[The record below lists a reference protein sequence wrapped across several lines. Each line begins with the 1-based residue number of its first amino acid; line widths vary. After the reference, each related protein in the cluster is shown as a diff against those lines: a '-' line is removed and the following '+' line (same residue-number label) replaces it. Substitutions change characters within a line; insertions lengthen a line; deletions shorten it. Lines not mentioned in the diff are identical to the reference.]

1 MANDKKKWIFA
12 TVRLILLCFLFII
25 IVRNFDAMDKKKE
38 VNNMPEYEQTE
49 KEDPEK
55 YPEYEIENIEYMHFD
70 EKFKLSNCYIRNEMS
85 RYNHYYIDSDNV
97 LWGYGDNR
105 YGQLGMG
112 VQYIESYGY
121 ESSWESKPQKIAE
134 HVMHVDT
141 GGVFSVYLTEKGEL
155 YGIGAEVNNEEGIE
169 ITNDIFLP
177 EMQTI
182 TVAKEPVLLMQEVAY
197 ARCSR
202 YGIVALQKDGSVWWW
217 GEIQTTSSKSGSDT
231 KGVCYPK
238 PHKMLE
244 DAIYVTC
251 GSYCIGAI
259 KTDKSLW
266 TWGNNT
272 FGSCGID
279 SGDKD
284 FIEEPTKVANQVKM
298 VWFDEVRFDSTIEEL
313 FEFGGSTYECI
324 YDYVT
329 FIEKTDGTFAACG
342 LEVEGE
348 GVKSQYFP
356 LFGDIEGEI
365 KTISFSD
372 TFQSIS
378 FLQKERNQQLKL
390 SKCEY
395 GWRAEDVM
403 AYLDETGF
411 LYTYTYDDYL
421 VEEKNEINEYIYI
434 FNPECLLSFKEG
446 KLNKFCSM
454 AYSSRDGRIKIGM
467 KIEEVEELF
476 GKSIKK
482 IIISNDDFELV
493 KQYEE
498 NGIYYIINFYNG
510 KVMTITEQNI
520 SYVNKK

>member
-1 MANDKKKWIFA
+1 MTKNKKRKWIFA
-12 TVRLILLCFLFII
+12 IIRLIFLCFLFIF
-25 IVRNFDAMDKKKE
+25 IVRNFDGIDKKNE
-38 VNNMPEYEQTE
+38 VNNMPEHEQIE
-49 KEDPEK
+49 KEDLEK
-55 YPEYEIENIEYMHFD
+55 YPEYEIENIENVHLG
-70 EKFKLSNCYIRNEMS
+70 EKFELSNCYIRNEMS
-85 RYNHYYIDSDNV
+85 IYNHYYIDSDNV

-112 VQYIESYGY
+112 VQYIEPYGY
-121 ESSWESKPQKIAE
+121 ESLWESKPQKISE
-134 HVMHVDT
+134 HVIHVDT
-141 GGVFSVYLTEKGEL
+141 GGFFTVYLTEKGEL
-155 YGIGAEVNNEEGIE
+155 YGIGAEVNDEEGIE

-182 TVAKEPVLLMQEVAY
+182 TVATEPVLLMEGVAY

-202 YGIVALQKDGSVWWW
+202 YGIVALQNDGSVWWW

-251 GSYCIGAI
+251 GDYSIGAI
-259 KTDKSLW
+259 KKDRSLW

-284 FIEEPTKVANQVKM
+284 FIEEPTKVANQVRM
-298 VWFDEVRFDSTIEEL
+298 VWFDEVRFDSTLEEL

-342 LEVEGE
+342 LEVEGK
-348 GVKSQYFP
+348 GTKSQYFP

-365 KTISFSD
+365 KTTSFSD
-372 TFQSIS
+372 IFQPIS
-378 FLQKERNQQLKL
+378 FLPKERNQQLKL

-395 GWRAEDVM
+395 GWSAEDVTE
-403 AYLDETGF
+403 YLDESGF

-421 VEEKNEINEYIYI
+421 VEEKNEIKEYIYI
-434 FNPECLLSFKEG
+434 FNPECLLHFKEG
-446 KLNKFCSM
+446 ELNKFCSM
-454 AYSSRDGRIKIGM
+454 EYSSRDGKIKIGM
-467 KIEEVEELF
+467 KIEEVEEVF
-476 GKSIKK
+476 GNSVVEN
-482 IIISNDDFELV
+482 STFYDDNQIE
-493 KQYEE
+493 KQYEDG
-498 NGIYYIINFYNG
+498 GICYTIEYYNG
-510 KVMTITEQNI
+510 KVMKITEQ
-520 SYVNKK
+520 KCDF